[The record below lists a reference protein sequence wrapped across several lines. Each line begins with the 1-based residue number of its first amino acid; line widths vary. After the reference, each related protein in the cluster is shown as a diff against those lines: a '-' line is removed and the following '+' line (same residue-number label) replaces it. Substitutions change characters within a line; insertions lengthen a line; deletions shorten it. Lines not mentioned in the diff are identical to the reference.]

1 MKNTFLI
8 GCCYYPEHWEKVL
21 MTEDLA
27 RIKSLGFNCIR
38 MGEFSW
44 SMYEREEGKYDFS
57 LLSEAVAEA
66 EKLGISVILGT
77 PTAAPPKWLIDK
89 YPEVLCADVRGTVMQ
104 HGSRQHHNHTS
115 EVYLRYCAKITE
127 AMVKHFCAF
136 SNVIGW
142 QIDNEF
148 NCHRNESHSEA
159 DDRAFRVW
167 LENKYRT
174 VEHLNECWGTRFW
187 SLEFNSFSE
196 VTCPRAMPTHP
207 NPSWITDYYLFLSDA
222 VVNYAAVQTK
232 IIRCYMPH
240 AFITHNGW
248 FDNIDYRK
256 LTEECLDFLSFD
268 SYPGF
273 FERNG
278 LALGRN
284 AAYKLALTRGCS
296 SRYMILEQQSGP
308 GGQLSYL
315 LPTPRPG
322 QIRLWTYQSIAHGAV
337 GVLYFRYRTALYGA
351 EQLWYGIYDHD
362 REENYRSREIRQISE
377 ELGRVGKLFL
387 ENRTAP
393 AVAICTDYHN
403 ASVNKVESFAGD
415 DSKEIFLALN
425 RKNIHADF
433 IRPNDDFSKYKV
445 VIVPHFAVAEDALS
459 KKLDVFAQNGG
470 VVILSARSGTKDKNV
485 QYVSEKAPGV
495 FRLLTG
501 CSVDWFTSKTAYDKQ
516 SVVFKDREYQVEDFY
531 EMLAVES
538 GEAVGRYTDGFCK
551 DRPAITKNGN
561 VYYVGFYCKASAEL
575 YCDIVNEHL
584 GVGAPIAPDVEEIP
598 LGELRMYL
606 NHSDQSVELSGFD
619 LLREE
624 QFDRIPAYGVV
635 LLKNENNSEK

>member
-1 MKNTFLI
+1 MINTFLI
-8 GCCYYPEHWEKVL
+8 GCCYYPEHWEKEL
-21 MTEDLA
+21 MIEDLE
-27 RIKSLGFNCIR
+27 RIRSLGFNCIR

-44 SMYEREEGKYDFS
+44 SMYEKEEGKYDFS
-57 LLSEAVAEA
+57 LLSQAVEEA

-77 PTAAPPKWLIDK
+77 PTAAPPKWLTDK
-89 YPEVLCADVRGTVMQ
+89 HPEVLCSDIKGVVMQ

-115 EVYLRYCAKITE
+115 EIYLRYCASITE
-127 AMVKHFCAF
+127 AMVRHFCGF

-167 LENKYRT
+167 LEKKYQT

-196 VTCPRAMPTHP
+196 VTCPRAIPTQP
-207 NPSWITDYYLFLSDA
+207 NPSWVTDYYLFLSDT

-232 IIRCYMPH
+232 MIRKYMPQ

-248 FDNIDYRK
+248 FDNIDYRT

-268 SYPGF
+268 SYPAF

-308 GGQLSYL
+308 GGQLFYL
-315 LPTPRPG
+315 LPTPLPG

-362 REENYRSREIRQISE
+362 REENYRSCEIRQITE
-377 ELGRVGKLFL
+377 ELGRVGKWFL
-387 ENRTAP
+387 KNQITP
-393 AVAICTDYHN
+393 QVAICTDYHN
-403 ASVNKVESFAGD
+403 ASVNKVESFAPD
-415 DSKEIFLALN
+415 DCKEIFLALN

-433 IRPNDDFSKYKV
+433 ICPRDDFSKYKV
-445 VIVPHFAVAEDALS
+445 IIVPHLAMADTALRDKLED
-459 KKLDVFAQNGG
+459 FAQNGG
-470 VVILSARSGTKDKNV
+470 VVILSARSGIKDLNAC
-485 QYVSEKAPGV
+485 YVPKKAPGI
-495 FRLLTG
+495 FRTLTG
-501 CSVDWFTSKTAYDKQ
+501 CSVNWFTTLPAYETQ
-516 SVVFKDREYQVEDFY
+516 SVLFDGKEYPVDCYY
-531 EMLAVES
+531 EMLAEE
-538 GEAVGRYTDGFCK
+538 GCETVGRYTNGFCK
-551 DRPAITKNGN
+551 DQPGITKNGN
-561 VYYVGFYCKASAEL
+561 VYYVGFYCKSAADL
-575 YCDIVNEHL
+575 YCDLISQHIDVKE
-584 GVGAPIAPDVEEIP
+584 PISPDLEEIVM
-598 LGELRMYL
+598 GEVRLCL
-606 NHSDQSVELSGFD
+606 NHSNKMVEFSGYD
-619 LLREE
+619 LLKEE
-624 QFDRIPAYGVV
+624 AFDHIPPYGVV
-635 LLKNENNSEK
+635 LLKNKE